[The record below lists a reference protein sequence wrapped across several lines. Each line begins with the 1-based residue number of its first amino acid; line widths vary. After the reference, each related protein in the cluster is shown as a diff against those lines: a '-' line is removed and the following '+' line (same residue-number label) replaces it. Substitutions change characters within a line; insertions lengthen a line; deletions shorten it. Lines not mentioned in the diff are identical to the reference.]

1 MKMIRTILAKIRR
14 ADEKYHLIQ
23 AKDKIV
29 VGISG
34 GKDSMVLF
42 YAMSIYSKFNRK
54 KFKIIPVMLDLGF
67 DHFDPTPIK
76 EYIKSLGYE
85 LIIED
90 ARNVYQIL
98 KDNQKEDKHLPCSI
112 CSRMKKA
119 CIDKVAKKLKANK
132 VMFAHHADDAI
143 ETLFMNMIHGKR
155 IATFSP
161 KMHLSK
167 DDITFIRPLIY
178 VHENE
183 IRRTINEENIPILP
197 LICPSDRQTER
208 ENIKELLSE
217 HIYKK
222 YPICKDG
229 FLEMLEDYVHL
240 DIYYNKEDITIKN
253 DLHMLPVYDV
263 DTYLDYDLFFKKR
276 HTRSHKE
283 KGLSRYLI
291 YKEHRLIGAFSSLL
305 FNKTLIIYDF
315 LLANDK
321 YFKDILDFIII
332 FYKKKVV
339 PLDVEVTTKKN
350 RKQFIAYGFTYLEDG
365 TLYLKV

>member
-42 YAMSIYSKFNRK
+42 YAMSLYSKFNRK
-54 KFKIIPVMLDLGF
+54 KFRIFPVILDLGF

-76 EYIKSLGYE
+76 EYIKSLGYD

-90 ARNVYQIL
+90 ARGVYQIL

-119 CIDKVAKKLKANK
+119 CIDKVAKRLKANK

-143 ETLFMNMIHGKR
+143 ETLFMNMMHGKR

-161 KMHLSK
+161 KMHLSI
-167 DDITFIRPLIY
+167 DNITFIRPLIY

-183 IRRTINEENIPILP
+183 IRRTINEENIPVLP
-197 LICPSDRQTER
+197 IICPSDHQTER
-208 ENIKELLSE
+208 ENIKNLLNE

-229 FLEMLEDYVHL
+229 FLEMLEDYKHL
-240 DIYYNKEDITIKN
+240 DIYFDKEDITIKN

-263 DTYLDYDLFFKKR
+263 DTYLDYDHFFKKK
-276 HTRSHKE
+276 HARSYKE
-283 KGLSRYLI
+283 KNLSRYLI
-291 YKEHRLIGAFSSLL
+291 YKNDRLIGAFSSCLVI
-305 FNKTLIIYDF
+305 KTLVIYDF
-315 LLANDK
+315 LLTDGK
-321 YFKDILDFIII
+321 FFKDILDFIII
-332 FYKKKVV
+332 FYKKKIV
-339 PLDVEVTTKKN
+339 PLEVNVVTKKN
-350 RKQFIAYGFTYLEDG
+350 RKQFVAYGFTYLEDN